1 MTIIYLKLEL
11 WKQENQKKKKKRK
24 TIFPVL
30 VGLKKMD

>member
-11 WKQENQKKKKKRK
+11 WKQENQKKKKRK